1 MMVADIAH
9 ELRSPLTV
17 MQGKLEGMM
26 DGVFPLDQEQVGTVY
41 DGTLLLSRLVDDLRL
56 LSLAQAGQLPLERS
70 GSTWVR

>member
-41 DGTLLLSRLVDDLRL
+41 DHTLLLSRLVDDLRASFSSASRTVAL
-56 LSLAQAGQLPLERS
+56 GE
-70 GSTWVR
+70 V